1 MSAMVILPQAALADV
16 LSKNAAATAPNT
28 FVENLI
34 FIFLSPKRFY
44 LYIYRI
50 QRESLFN
57 LNSDYS
63 NSNLHILNFFDYY
76 YK

>member
-1 MSAMVILPQAALADV
+1 MSAMVILPQSAALEVA
-16 LSKNAAATAPNT
+16 LSKNAAARAPNT

-44 LYIYRI
+44 LYIYIRI

-63 NSNLHILNFFDYY
+63 NSIMHY
-76 YK
+76 